1 MPTQTVDEVRNAAP
15 RRQPY
20 TLYAA
25 QGRVYVRNAAG
36 PVIDLGSLRR
46 DGSAWRYELDGNH
59 LRGEGLFT
67 EEEALREIAGR
78 LHFLWLDGQFT
89 SLPDV
94 RQSAGV
100 DFESAAKL
108 EIELDE
114 LGPNE
119 RVEDARV

>member
-1 MPTQTVDEVRNAAP
+1 MPTQTIDELRHAAP

-25 QGRVYVRNAAG
+25 QGRVYARNAAG
-36 PVIDLGSLRR
+36 PVVDIGCLRR
-46 DGSAWRYELDGNH
+46 ESGGYAYLLDGNK
-59 LRGEGLFT
+59 LAGQGFAT
-67 EEEALREIAGR
+67 ETEALRDISRR

-89 SLPDV
+89 ALPDV

-100 DFESAAKL
+100 DFARATHID
-108 EIELDE
+108 IELDE

-119 RVEDARV
+119 PIADARV

>member
-1 MPTQTVDEVRNAAP
+1 MPTQTVDEMRHPAP

-25 QGRVYVRNAAG
+25 KGRIYARNAAG
-36 PVIDLGSLRR
+36 PVIDLGGLRR
-46 DGSAWRYELDGNH
+46 DGAGLRYELDGNR
-59 LRGEGLFT
+59 LAGQGLAT
-67 EEEALREIAGR
+67 EEDVLRDIARR

-89 SLPDV
+89 ALPDV

-100 DFESAAKL
+100 DFDSATKL

>member
-1 MPTQTVDEVRNAAP
+1 VFA
-15 RRQPY
+15 
-20 TLYAA
+20 
-25 QGRVYVRNAAG
+25 RNAAG
-36 PVIDLGSLRR
+36 PVVDLGSLARTQ
-46 DGSAWRYELDGNH
+46 GGWCYLLDGNK
-59 LRGEGLFT
+59 LAGDGFATQEQ
-67 EEEALREIAGR
+67 ALRDIASR

-89 SLPDV
+89 ALPDV

-100 DFESAAKL
+100 DFGKATQL